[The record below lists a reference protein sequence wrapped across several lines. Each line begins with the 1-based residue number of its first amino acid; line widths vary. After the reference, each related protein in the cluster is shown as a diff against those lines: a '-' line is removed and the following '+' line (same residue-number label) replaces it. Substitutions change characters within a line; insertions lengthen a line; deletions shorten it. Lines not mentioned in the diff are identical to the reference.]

1 MRKIAL
7 LILSLLVLLAAC
19 GAPQTEAPLAATE
32 EKPAVS
38 QPANNQPAK
47 PEAPTIRLALI
58 PVIDTLPMFVAEAE
72 GIYANYGINVEI
84 IPVASAPERDQ
95 LLASG
100 QADGTLNEILSVMFF
115 NRDSVQMQVV
125 RYGHMAAPGFGHFFI
140 LASENS
146 GISTPADLAG
156 VEIGIS
162 QGTIIE
168 YVTDRLLEKNGLS
181 ADQIQTVSVPRIP
194 DRMALL
200 GSGEL
205 KAAVMPD
212 PLAALAVQQGA
223 SIVLDDTRH
232 PLYGASVIS
241 FRKEFIDENPAAVR
255 SFLRAIEDAVFVIN
269 LQPGAY
275 SGLLAEKQI
284 VPPALLDEYVIP
296 PFPSMGVPSEI
307 EWAEALLWAK
317 NKGLLDSDPSYQES
331 VIDRFLPTI
340 IIQ

>member
-1 MRKIAL
+1 MRKIIL
-7 LILSLLVLLAAC
+7 LTLSLLVLLAAC
-19 GAPQTEAPLAATE
+19 GAPQTDLPATAEGEPPIVIQPTYNLPENRELA
-32 EKPAVS
+32 
-38 QPANNQPAK
+38 
-47 PEAPTIRLALI
+47 TIRLALI
-58 PVIDTLPMFVAEAE
+58 PVIDTLPMFVAEFE
-72 GIYANYGINVEI
+72 GIYANYGLNVEI

-95 LLASG
+95 LLAAG

-115 NRDSVQMQVV
+115 NRDSVQMQAV

-181 ADQIQTVSVPRIP
+181 ADQIKTVSVPRIP

-223 SIVLDDTRH
+223 SIVLDDTQY
-232 PLYGASVIS
+232 PFYGASVIS

-255 SFLRAIEDAVFVIN
+255 SFLRAIEDAVFIIN
-269 LQPGAY
+269 LQPDVY
-275 SGLLAEKQI
+275 NGLLAEKQM
-284 VPPALLDEYVIP
+284 VPPTLIDDYVIP
-296 PFPSMGVPSEI
+296 PFPTMGVPSEI

-317 NKGLLDSDPSYQES
+317 NKGLLDTDPSYEES
-331 VIDRFLPTI
+331 VTDRFLPTI

>member
-1 MRKIAL
+1 MRKRFLLGLIAL
-7 LILSLLVLLAAC
+7 LLVLAAC
-19 GAPQTEAPLAATE
+19 GAPQAENPATSGE
-32 EKPAVS
+32 QPIVS
-38 QPANNQPAK
+38 QPTYNQPNSR
-47 PEAPTIRLALI
+47 ELPTIRLALI

-72 GIYANYGINVEI
+72 GIFANYGLNVEI

-95 LLASG
+95 LLAAG

-140 LASENS
+140 LASEQS
-146 GISTPADLAG
+146 GIVTPADLAG

-168 YVTDRLLEKNGLS
+168 YVTDRLLDKYGLS
-181 ADQIQTVSVPRIP
+181 SSQIKTISVPRIP

-223 SIVLDDTRH
+223 RMVLDDTQY

-241 FRKEFIDENPAAVR
+241 FRKEFIDQNPAAVR
-255 SFLRAIEDAVFVIN
+255 SFVRAIEDAVFIIN
-269 LQPGAY
+269 LQPRAY
-275 SGLLAEKQI
+275 SDLLTEKQI
-284 VPPALLDEYVIP
+284 VPPALIDDYVIP
-296 PFPSMGVPSEI
+296 PFPTMGVPSQI

-317 NKGLLDSDPSYQES
+317 NKGLLDTDPSYEES
-331 VIDRFLPTI
+331 VTDRFLPSI